1 MVKLFL
7 NFVLFLPDK
16 FSFALLILQ
25 LLRGAGSSILEVLK
39 LDLVSFVYI
48 PVQPIFPVRA
58 ETEIKLGGTQCNIV
72 MNQQKA
78 ITNLQ
83 LALQ

>member
-25 LLRGAGSSILEVLK
+25 LLRGAGSSILEILK

-48 PVQPIFPVRA
+48 PVQV
-58 ETEIKLGGTQCNIV
+58 GY
-72 MNQQKA
+72 
-78 ITNLQ
+78 LQ
-83 LALQ
+83 SYKVAFAC